1 MFDDIRPYVDAEIP
15 AAMRRIASH
24 PLFAQI
30 CGWLFPDT
38 PVEQVAETVRSCRM
52 AEEYQLRFM
61 LPAVEAVAAKTTDG
75 VTCTGSEHLDPDQ
88 RYLFVANHRDITL
101 DAAIFQV
108 FLARHHL
115 RTSEISFGANLM
127 SGDFIIDFGK
137 ANKMYR
143 VERPDTVASPREFLD
158 ASRRLSAYIRDTI
171 VRKGE
176 SVWIAQRNG
185 RTKDGRD
192 YTDQGIVKMFGM
204 SGNADQVTNLS
215 ELHIVP
221 LSISYEWEPCALG
234 KAVERYCI
242 SRSGSYTK
250 QPGEDLS
257 SILDGILQPK
267 GRVCLHAG
275 QPFTAEDLA
284 PYAALPHNAFNKKV
298 SELLDERI
306 RSAVQLYP
314 NHYIA
319 ADLLSGK
326 ASNAAH
332 YTERDVVRFH
342 AYLDAELDRLPASL
356 REAREPIRGLM
367 VDMYAGPLLI
377 KSEL

>member
-1 MFDDIRPYVDAEIP
+1 M
-15 AAMRRIASH
+15 
-24 PLFAQI
+24 
-30 CGWLFPDT
+30 
-38 PVEQVAETVRSCRM
+38 
-52 AEEYQLRFM
+52 
-61 LPAVEAVAAKTTDG
+61 
-75 VTCTGSEHLDPDQ
+75 
-88 RYLFVANHRDITL
+88 
-101 DAAIFQV
+101 
-108 FLARHHL
+108 
-115 RTSEISFGANLM
+115 
-127 SGDFIIDFGK
+127 
-137 ANKMYR
+137 
-143 VERPDTVASPREFLD
+143 
-158 ASRRLSAYIRDTI
+158 
-171 VRKGE
+171 
-176 SVWIAQRNG
+176 
-185 RTKDGRD
+185 
-192 YTDQGIVKMFGM
+192 
-204 SGNADQVTNLS
+204 
-215 ELHIVP
+215 
-221 LSISYEWEPCALG
+221 
-234 KAVERYCI
+234 ERYCI